1 MVYFKAVPIPPKEVS
16 PVITFRTKPEL
27 HMARHLGIYRSYGIF
42 VFLHRRLILHIPDVF
57 CERDKADEFVRLCNA
72 EQPEL
77 IHLEELI
84 EDTL

>member
-1 MVYFKAVPIPPKEVS
+1 M
-16 PVITFRTKPEL
+16 ITFCTRAEL
-27 HMARHLGIYRSYGIF
+27 HIARHIGLYRSYGIF
-42 VFLHRRLILHIPDVF
+42 AFVRGQQILHIPDVF
-57 CERDKADEFVRLCNA
+57 CERHKADEFVRLCNE

>member
-1 MVYFKAVPIPPKEVS
+1 MIV
-16 PVITFRTKPEL
+16 FRTRPEL
-27 HMARHLGIYRSYGIF
+27 HIARHIGVYRSYGIF
-42 VFLHRRLILHIPDVF
+42 AFCHGKRVLHIPDVF
-57 CERDKADEFVRLCNA
+57 CERHIADEFVNLCNA